1 VIASEGL
8 RGASEAAESSLRISE
23 VKKSAIIFSK
33 VLTFPPYMNDNI
45 RMKDMIN
52 YSLQDLKEELM
63 YINAPVQTEDNWL
76 ISAND
81 AMVEKLESKYES
93 NPEEEFYANQ

>member
-1 VIASEGL
+1 
-8 RGASEAAESSLRISE
+8 
-23 VKKSAIIFSK
+23 
-33 VLTFPPYMNDNI
+33 MNDNI

-81 AMVEKLESKYES
+81 AMVEKLEAKYEC